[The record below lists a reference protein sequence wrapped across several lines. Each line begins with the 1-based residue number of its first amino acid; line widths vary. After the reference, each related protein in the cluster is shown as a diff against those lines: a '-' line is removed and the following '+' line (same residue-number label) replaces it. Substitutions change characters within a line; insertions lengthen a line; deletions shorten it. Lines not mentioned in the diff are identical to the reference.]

1 MGATMLAGV
10 LCCFLLGCLLQE
22 SFGLIRRYYIGA
34 VETDWD
40 YVHSDLLSVLQAT
53 AGAPGDQGLRPP
65 TLGTFTRYK
74 KAVFVEY
81 TDASFTQTKSKPAWM
96 GLLGP
101 TIRAEVYDT
110 VVVTFK
116 NLASHPFSLHAVG
129 VSYWKGSEGAGYND
143 ETSQSEKD
151 DDKVGP
157 GKNHTYIWEILENQG
172 PTESDSSCLTYSY
185 FSQIDSVKDINSGLI
200 GALLVCR
207 PGTLTKDGTR
217 DALQEFVLLFSV
229 FDEGKSWYSESSSP
243 RTSQPLH
250 HNRLQLHTINGYI
263 NGSLPDLKLCLK
275 RPVHWHVIGLGT
287 APEVHSI
294 FFEGHTFLVRNHRH
308 TILEISPATFLTAQT
323 MPVSSGRFLM
333 FCQIPSHQQ
342 AGMEAYITVE
352 DCPEE
357 PVKKMRLAPDEPS
370 DEYYNDYDTD
380 IREIALE
387 EESSFPVVHARSF
400 AKQEPM
406 TWTHYIAAEEV
417 DWDYAPRK
425 STYLDRNN
433 TNKYLEAGP
442 QRIGSKYKKVIYVEY
457 EDGTFKKHK
466 VANQH
471 DTGILG
477 PVLKGEVGD
486 QFTIVFRNLAS
497 RPYNIYPHGLTRVS
511 SFHPLKSSQKKDV
524 KDISIPP
531 GESFTY
537 SWKVTMEDGPASSDP
552 LCLTRFYY
560 SSINP
565 ERDIASG
572 LIGPLLICFKKTM
585 DQRGNQMLSDEAN
598 FVLFSVI
605 DENRS
610 WYLAENIQHF
620 CTDAAHVNTQ
630 DPEFYASNVMHTING
645 YVFDNLHLSL
655 CLNQV
660 VYWYVL
666 SVGAQTDFLSVFFSG
681 NTFSRNMVHEDTL
694 TLFPFSGETII
705 MDLEKKGVW
714 MLGCLNPEFR
724 DRGMKAKFTVSNCNP
739 DSDLYYN
746 EGDYD
751 DQIDDNVFQPRGF
764 SKRKRWHNRPCL
776 RKHQN
781 NNISSENETEK
792 LSYQL
797 TPCLRKPSQPL
808 EFNSLQS
815 SWRDPMDTSS
825 NVTSVFSERSPD
837 QHSISMFSLQET
849 SSEPVSYDSFLEEEQ
864 LSKIVI
870 SDQRSVDPLLEGNST
885 SIRKT
890 NHFNKS
896 SATAGPYKEGD
907 TLFRTHRRNP
917 VGEMVKEN
925 LELQKSVENV
935 AFQPTTPLAKLEV
948 FPKGNVNLRQ
958 ESVRRMALQESISLS
973 AANASIQKNGNSLQ
987 LDELEHDSGFQERSL
1002 LDKELSL
1009 ENSIKALLKLHMSS
1023 DDTKSTSIINTNSSS
1038 EISTSALSDKSTDD
1052 TSIHGMTYI
1061 NVGKTFLKNTG
1072 ISTQL
1077 DSSLENYAS
1086 PQETVLLDLYET
1098 SQEVNAS
1105 VPKLNSSAHDL
1116 MLQENISSTNGKV
1129 FVEKTVVSSHLKK
1142 YSNEKGIQRTPVF
1155 HKKGFLL
1162 GRTNLSLDG
1171 IADMRLMENGSLD
1184 DKTRIITPLGQ
1195 NRSTQNQRLSSIKD
1209 NLSEENGMRLEL
1221 NESTNDTRL
1230 PETKFLDS
1238 SEILDSRN
1246 VTTQKTN
1253 DLILAAKFQDATESK
1268 ELSEIKNVALHKANM
1283 MGKNMRLPLLNS
1295 EETFQKR
1302 GSIAEQLDGPT
1313 NDSRIP
1319 ETSSLNENIYPK
1331 GNVPPPELEHLIN
1344 GTGLS
1349 EVNSSNAK
1357 NVIHK
1362 SDVME
1367 LDSDHWT
1374 TENLVNK
1381 ATSKSCNQY
1390 SFLCSTHKKKQS
1402 LRSFQVLLEK
1412 MQMQQEL
1419 DDKARALEERQSPDK
1434 NMQRTRAVLGDTGTK
1449 VGYEHRGTPSTERL
1463 SIEDT
1468 TVRDHRSTNT
1478 DSSTGYIRAAF
1489 VSHSS
1494 SPTQSDA
1501 MLFFTSSHEPRTLEE
1516 HYGNQDRNIALR
1528 RDSTFV
1534 EVEESEETAMIPA
1547 TSSENTSKREEEVRT
1562 ESGTRSTA
1570 LAREQN
1576 RMMNP
1581 ISLQVVRQNSRDEMS
1596 EGSEMQH
1603 RKVNDQETP
1612 LSLQRNQKSLM
1623 DEEVSAFK
1631 QLKLREDM
1639 IISKPQ
1645 QGLESDSIKDHGLGN
1660 ESRWSSAT
1668 KHAVEI
1674 LAKQASTENN
1684 LLPSGGSAV
1693 NETIKEEQWE
1703 SKDSQKKNQVF
1714 NGEEITSP
1722 SDRKVPT
1729 LEVKEEAPGI
1739 DGAQGIVESTGEI
1752 KQRSLTARSES
1763 PGEIAGLN
1771 YMTKSDTA
1779 TSQKEKADYDD
1790 YSNNE
1795 ENVDFDI
1802 YDEEYQDQRSFQGKV
1817 RQYFIAAVEV
1827 VWEYGNRRP
1836 QHFLKAKGPR
1846 TRWRKAVKQYR
1857 KVVFQEYL
1865 DESFTQPLPRGELD
1879 EHLGILGPYI
1889 RAEQDDRIVVKFKN
1903 LASRPYSLHSN
1914 LQPYTEGSV
1923 EDKTRNK
1930 EAVQPGELRE
1940 YSWKVPSQMAPS
1952 RNEFDCKAWAYFSNT
1967 NLEKDLHSGLIGPLI
1982 ICRPGVL
1989 SSAFGRQL
1997 TVQEFS
2003 LLFTIF
2009 DETKSW
2015 YFTENMERN
2024 CQPPCQVQPDDPIF
2038 KRNHSFHAINGYMMD
2053 TLPGLAVAQHQRVRW
2068 HLLNMGSTEDIH
2080 SVHFHGQLFS
2090 VKKNQEYSM
2099 GIYNLYPGVFGTVEM
2114 YPSHVGIWRV
2124 DCKVGEHQQAGMSA
2138 LFLVYDLKCQN
2149 PLGLAS
2155 GNIADS
2161 QVTAS
2166 EQYGQ
2171 WAPSLARLG
2180 YQQSIN
2186 AWSTNNGNSWIQ
2198 VDLLRIM
2205 ILHGIQ
2211 TQGARQ
2217 KFSSL
2222 YISQFVVF
2230 YSLDGDRW
2238 KRYKGNSTSSQMV
2251 FFGNVDAVGV
2261 KDNRFNPPII
2271 ARYIRIHPTHYS
2283 IRPTLRMELIG
2294 CNLNS
2299 CSMPLGMEDK
2309 SISNQQISAS
2319 SYSDKIFSI
2328 WPPSQARLNLQ
2339 GRTNAWR
2346 PKVNSPNEWLQVDFG
2361 KIKKVTGIVTQ
2372 GSKTIL
2378 TNMFVKEFAV
2388 SSSQDGTHWSPVLQ
2402 DGKEKIFKGNQDYI
2416 SSVVNT
2422 LDPPLFAQYVRI
2434 HPRQWNNH
2442 IALRTEFLGCD
2453 TQQAY

>member
-1 MGATMLAGV
+1 
-10 LCCFLLGCLLQE
+10 
-22 SFGLIRRYYIGA
+22 
-34 VETDWD
+34 
-40 YVHSDLLSVLQAT
+40 
-53 AGAPGDQGLRPP
+53 
-65 TLGTFTRYK
+65 
-74 KAVFVEY
+74 
-81 TDASFTQTKSKPAWM
+81 
-96 GLLGP
+96 
-101 TIRAEVYDT
+101 
-110 VVVTFK
+110 
-116 NLASHPFSLHAVG
+116 
-129 VSYWKGSEGAGYND
+129 
-143 ETSQSEKD
+143 
-151 DDKVGP
+151 
-157 GKNHTYIWEILENQG
+157 
-172 PTESDSSCLTYSY
+172 
-185 FSQIDSVKDINSGLI
+185 
-200 GALLVCR
+200 
-207 PGTLTKDGTR
+207 
-217 DALQEFVLLFSV
+217 
-229 FDEGKSWYSESSSP
+229 
-243 RTSQPLH
+243 
-250 HNRLQLHTINGYI
+250 
-263 NGSLPDLKLCLK
+263 
-275 RPVHWHVIGLGT
+275 
-287 APEVHSI
+287 
-294 FFEGHTFLVRNHRH
+294 
-308 TILEISPATFLTAQT
+308 
-323 MPVSSGRFLM
+323 
-333 FCQIPSHQQ
+333 
-342 AGMEAYITVE
+342 
-352 DCPEE
+352 
-357 PVKKMRLAPDEPS
+357 
-370 DEYYNDYDTD
+370 
-380 IREIALE
+380 
-387 EESSFPVVHARSF
+387 
-400 AKQEPM
+400 
-406 TWTHYIAAEEV
+406 
-417 DWDYAPRK
+417 
-425 STYLDRNN
+425 
-433 TNKYLEAGP
+433 
-442 QRIGSKYKKVIYVEY
+442 
-457 EDGTFKKHK
+457 
-466 VANQH
+466 
-471 DTGILG
+471 
-477 PVLKGEVGD
+477 
-486 QFTIVFRNLAS
+486 
-497 RPYNIYPHGLTRVS
+497 
-511 SFHPLKSSQKKDV
+511 
-524 KDISIPP
+524 
-531 GESFTY
+531 
-537 SWKVTMEDGPASSDP
+537 
-552 LCLTRFYY
+552 
-560 SSINP
+560 
-565 ERDIASG
+565 
-572 LIGPLLICFKKTM
+572 
-585 DQRGNQMLSDEAN
+585 
-598 FVLFSVI
+598 
-605 DENRS
+605 
-610 WYLAENIQHF
+610 
-620 CTDAAHVNTQ
+620 
-630 DPEFYASNVMHTING
+630 
-645 YVFDNLHLSL
+645 
-655 CLNQV
+655 
-660 VYWYVL
+660 
-666 SVGAQTDFLSVFFSG
+666 
-681 NTFSRNMVHEDTL
+681 
-694 TLFPFSGETII
+694 
-705 MDLEKKGVW
+705 

-1836 QHFLKAKGPR
+1836 QHFLKAKY
-1846 TRWRKAVKQYR
+1846 V
-1857 KVVFQEYL
+1857 
-1865 DESFTQPLPRGELD
+1865 LP
-1879 EHLGILGPYI
+1879 IT
-1889 RAEQDDRIVVKFKN
+1889 F
-1903 LASRPYSLHSN
+1903 
-1914 LQPYTEGSV
+1914 
-1923 EDKTRNK
+1923 
-1930 EAVQPGELRE
+1930 
-1940 YSWKVPSQMAPS
+1940 
-1952 RNEFDCKAWAYFSNT
+1952 AY
-1967 NLEKDLHSGLIGPLI
+1967 
-1982 ICRPGVL
+1982 
-1989 SSAFGRQL
+1989 
-1997 TVQEFS
+1997 
-2003 LLFTIF
+2003 
-2009 DETKSW
+2009 
-2015 YFTENMERN
+2015 
-2024 CQPPCQVQPDDPIF
+2024 PI
-2038 KRNHSFHAINGYMMD
+2038 HSFYPND
-2053 TLPGLAVAQHQRVRW
+2053 C
-2068 HLLNMGSTEDIH
+2068 
-2080 SVHFHGQLFS
+2080 FFLF
-2090 VKKNQEYSM
+2090 K
-2099 GIYNLYPGVFGTVEM
+2099 
-2114 YPSHVGIWRV
+2114 
-2124 DCKVGEHQQAGMSA
+2124 AA
-2138 LFLVYDLKCQN
+2138 
-2149 PLGLAS
+2149 
-2155 GNIADS
+2155 
-2161 QVTAS
+2161 
-2166 EQYGQ
+2166 
-2171 WAPSLARLG
+2171 
-2180 YQQSIN
+2180 
-2186 AWSTNNGNSWIQ
+2186 
-2198 VDLLRIM
+2198 
-2205 ILHGIQ
+2205 
-2211 TQGARQ
+2211 
-2217 KFSSL
+2217 
-2222 YISQFVVF
+2222 
-2230 YSLDGDRW
+2230 
-2238 KRYKGNSTSSQMV
+2238 
-2251 FFGNVDAVGV
+2251 
-2261 KDNRFNPPII
+2261 
-2271 ARYIRIHPTHYS
+2271 
-2283 IRPTLRMELIG
+2283 
-2294 CNLNS
+2294 
-2299 CSMPLGMEDK
+2299 
-2309 SISNQQISAS
+2309 
-2319 SYSDKIFSI
+2319 
-2328 WPPSQARLNLQ
+2328 
-2339 GRTNAWR
+2339 
-2346 PKVNSPNEWLQVDFG
+2346 
-2361 KIKKVTGIVTQ
+2361 
-2372 GSKTIL
+2372 
-2378 TNMFVKEFAV
+2378 
-2388 SSSQDGTHWSPVLQ
+2388 
-2402 DGKEKIFKGNQDYI
+2402 
-2416 SSVVNT
+2416 
-2422 LDPPLFAQYVRI
+2422 
-2434 HPRQWNNH
+2434 
-2442 IALRTEFLGCD
+2442 
-2453 TQQAY
+2453 